1 MVVATKLAEHIV
13 RKLIAVSV
21 AEEGDREYI
30 FMAFSLLIR
39 FCTIW

>member
-1 MVVATKLAEHIV
+1 MVAETKLAEHIV

-30 FMAFSLLIR
+30 FMAFP
-39 FCTIW
+39 C

>member
-21 AEEGDREYI
+21 AEEGDGYI
-30 FMAFSLLIR
+30 YIYGFS
-39 FCTIW
+39 C